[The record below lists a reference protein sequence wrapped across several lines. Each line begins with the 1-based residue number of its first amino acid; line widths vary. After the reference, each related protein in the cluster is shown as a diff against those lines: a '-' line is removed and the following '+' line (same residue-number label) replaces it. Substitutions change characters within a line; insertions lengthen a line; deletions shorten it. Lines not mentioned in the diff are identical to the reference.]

1 MSKKIKFS
9 KRKKPLSAAARRRP
23 NISFEDLDV
32 HNVEVLKKF
41 VTEQGKIL
49 SRYYTGLPTHFQRR
63 LAKAIKRA
71 RHVLL
76 MK

>member
-23 NISFEDLDV
+23 NISFEDLDCR
-32 HNVEVLKKF
+32 NVEVLKKF

-49 SRYYTGLPTHFQRR
+49 SRHYTGLPNHFQRR
-63 LAKAIKRA
+63 MAKAIKRA
-71 RHVLL
+71 RNVLL
-76 MK
+76 MR

>member
-23 NISFEDLDV
+23 NISFEDLDFR
-32 HNVEVLKKF
+32 NTEVLKKF

-49 SRYYTGLPTHFQRR
+49 GRYYTGLPAHFQRR
-63 LAKAIKRA
+63 MALAIKRA
-71 RHVLL
+71 RNVLL

>member
-9 KRKKPLSAAARRRP
+9 KRKKTLSASARRRP
-23 NISFEDLDV
+23 NIGLEDLDYR
-32 HNVEVLKKF
+32 NVEVLKKF

-49 SRYYTGLPTHFQRR
+49 SRYYTGFPAHFQRQ
-63 LAKAIKRA
+63 LARAVKRA
-71 RHVLL
+71 RNVLL

>member
-23 NISFEDLDV
+23 NISYEDLDY

-49 SRYYTGLPTHFQRR
+49 SRYYTGLPVHFQKR
-63 LAKAIKRA
+63 LAKAIKRS
-71 RHVLL
+71 RNVLL

>member
-23 NISFEDLDV
+23 NISFEDLDYR
-32 HNVEVLKKF
+32 NTEVLKKF

-49 SRYYTGLPTHFQRR
+49 GRYYTGLPNHFQRR
-63 LAKAIKRA
+63 MALAIKRA
-71 RHVLL
+71 RNVLL

>member
-9 KRKKPLSAAARRRP
+9 KRKKALSATARRRP
-23 NISFEDLDV
+23 NISFEDLDYR
-32 HNVEVLKKF
+32 NVEVLKKF
-41 VTEQGKIL
+41 ITEHGKIL

-63 LAKAIKRA
+63 LALSIKRA
-71 RHVLL
+71 RNVLL

>member
-9 KRKKPLSAAARRRP
+9 KRRKSLTPSARRRP
-23 NISFEDLDV
+23 NISFEDLDCR
-32 HNVEVLKKF
+32 NVEVLKKF

-49 SRYYTGLPTHFQRR
+49 SRQYTGLPAHFQRR

-71 RHVLL
+71 RNVLL